1 MVKDPLKDQTVPT
14 KAMAEKLSQM
24 LGCSG
29 SHRVGDDAWG
39 PCESNRD
46 LLKLIELG
54 NPAFREWKARQK
66 KKKAITEFMELKAK
80 NKGVF
85 NTREQAEMAARRL
98 GCFGAHQVRQGV
110 WAPCGTPEEHNAAHG
125 NAGAGRSRIIRAQR
139 PARRVVTNKPTW
151 EALRGRGPRGIE
163 TLPGGGLVSAKASA
177 SDSFKPTAG
186 MVEEAERALKWRK
199 EFKRGGTGVGIA
211 RARDI
216 AMGKNLPYDTVKRMK
231 AFFDRHQSD
240 ADAEGFRP
248 GEEGYPSNGRIAHAL
263 WGGDPGYTWAKNI
276 VARVEG
282 SEKSFDS
289 IEQKRFYTRTRRME
303 YAKRGWAL
311 PDGSYPIREVGDL
324 RNAIQAYGLGKNKKR
339 TRAHIIKRARQL
351 GRLDL
356 IPDNWKRDE
365 KAARRYGPNDPKTPA
380 KPSERI
386 YGSRVNRRGSASGT
400 RGGIKLSAAVEA
412 SLKNK
417 VKEHNE
423 KMKKRG
429 KEERKVTL
437 GMLKAVWRRGAGAFS
452 ATHRPKMGRQQ
463 WAMGRVN
470 AFLKLVSSGKPSN
483 PKYTT
488 DNDLLPKK
496 HPRRTK
502 K

>member
-1 MVKDPLKDQTVPT
+1 MAKDPLAGETVPT
-14 KAMAEKLSQM
+14 KKMAEKLSAM

-29 SHRVGDDAWG
+29 SHKVGDDAWG
-39 PCESNRD
+39 PCESDRD
-46 LLKLIELG
+46 LQKLIEVG

-66 KKKAITEFMELKAK
+66 KKKTVLDFMELKA
-80 NKGVF
+80 NKKKGFF
-85 NTREQAEMAARRL
+85 NTREEAEMVATRI

-110 WAPCGTPEEHNAAHG
+110 WAPCGTPEEHNAAHS

-139 PARRVVTNKPTW
+139 PARRVVTNRRVW
-151 EALRGRGPRGIE
+151 ENLRGRGPRGIE
-163 TLPGGGLVSAKASA
+163 TLPGGGLVSGKSVNA
-177 SDSFKPTAG
+177 SDSFKPTKG
-186 MVEEAERALKWRK
+186 MVEEAKRALKWRR
-199 EFKRGGTGVGIA
+199 EFKRGGTAVGIA

-216 AMGKNLPYDTVKRMK
+216 ANGKNLPYKTVKRMK

-240 ADAEGFRP
+240 ADADGFRP
-248 GEEGYPSNGRIAHAL
+248 GEDGFPSNGRIAHAL
-263 WGGDPGYTWAKNI
+263 WGGDPGYTWAKDI
-276 VARVEG
+276 VSRVEG
-282 SEKSFDS
+282 SEKSFKS
-289 IEQKRFYTRTRRME
+289 IDEKRFYTRIRRTE

-311 PDGSYPIREVGDL
+311 PDGSYPIRDVGDL
-324 RNAIQAYGLGKNKKR
+324 RNAIQSYGLGKNKER
-339 TRAHIIKRARQL
+339 TRKHIIKRARQL

-356 IPDNWKRDE
+356 VPADWKKRASS
-365 KAARRYGPNDPKTPA
+365 KSLNDPKTPA

-386 YGSRVNRRGSASGT
+386 YGSSRNRRGSASGT
-400 RGGIKLSAAVEA
+400 RGGIKLSASVEA

-423 KMKKRG
+423 KMEKRG

-452 ATHRPKMGRQQ
+452 QTHRPKMGRQQ
-463 WAMGRVN
+463 WSMGRVN

-496 HPRRTK
+496 HPRKTK